1 MKNNYLSVLAII
13 LSVVAL
19 LMNIFTLSKVNKIQ
33 EVFADPY
40 SNEVAED
47 YSGDES
53 MTSPSFDNT
62 LVGDWSGTV
71 GTTTLYVKMKVLE
84 DSSII
89 IESQSGSSEYLYT
102 GHIEDG
108 MTVIEHKARIDKDYD
123 YLAEHEP
130 GDAINMYLN
139 NPNSFEMEDYNV
151 IRMITYPTSN
161 KIAINYGYANGAG
174 GEQTATLSKQ

>member
-19 LMNIFTLSKVNKIQ
+19 LMNFFTLSKVNKIQ

-71 GTTTLYVKMKVLE
+71 GTTTLYVKMKILE

-89 IESQSGSSEYLYT
+89 IESQNGSSEYLYT

-108 MTVIEHKARIDKDYD
+108 MTVIDHRAKID
-123 YLAEHEP
+123 LLEEHEP
-130 GDAINMYLN
+130 GDAINIYLE

-151 IRMITYPTSN
+151 IRMISYPASD
-161 KIAINYGYANGAG
+161 KIAINYGLIRGSG
-174 GEQTATLSKQ
+174 GEETATLSKQ